1 MMADG
6 RASDTVALRGGGV
19 GLRVAAKRASAD
31 RHGGGAGRGRRA
43 LTLSAGDLGR
53 FAEALRSLEALS
65 AQGGAN
71 QLPLV
76 KLCGVAMIAEFASD
90 ICRDAGEA
98 ALARRIEMGVRLGV
112 AAAAL
117 PLAAQI
123 MERIAGLLS

>member
-1 MMADG
+1 MGAL
-6 RASDTVALRGGGV
+6 RILLLCVAAALVCASLRSAHPQIATAVALAAGV
-19 GLRVAAKRASAD
+19 A
-31 RHGGGAGRGRRA
+31 A

-112 AAAAL
+112 EAAAL